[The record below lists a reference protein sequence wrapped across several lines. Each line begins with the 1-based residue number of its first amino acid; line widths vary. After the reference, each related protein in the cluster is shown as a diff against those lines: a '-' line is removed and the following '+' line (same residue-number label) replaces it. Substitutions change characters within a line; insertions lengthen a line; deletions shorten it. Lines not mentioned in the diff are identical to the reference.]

1 MPTKEAVQDWRGQT
15 MTTTDGDQAA
25 LYSHYGIDGESR

>member
-1 MPTKEAVQDWRGQT
+1 MPTNGAVQDWRGQT

-25 LYSHYGIDGESR
+25 LY